1 MLTNFFLTSRSIIL
15 SVLLHVMVGI
25 VLIYSFDFSPKPT
38 PISKPIVNIVKAN
51 AVDKN
56 QVDLELKRLRKK
68 DNEKIEKEL
77 KRQKKIKKKA
87 EDEKKKKLAKEKLKK
102 LKKRKEK
109 KEQEV
114 KKRKKEEADIKKK
127 KKEKIKL
134 EQENKKKK
142 KKEEKA
148 RKLAVEKKKK
158 ETEQKKKEEKRKREE
173 KILQEQLD
181 AELEAKQQERDLTVI
196 QKYQVLITREVT
208 SNFNKLNLRDGLKC
222 VILIRMLEGG
232 KVFEASIE
240 ISSGNDLFDRRA
252 TNAVY
257 SASPLPVPE
266 EIRLFEK
273 MRTIRFTFDP

>member
-38 PISKPIVNIVKAN
+38 LIPKPIVNIVKAN

-87 EDEKKKKLAKEKLKK
+87 EDAKKKKLAKEKLKK

-114 KKRKKEEADIKKK
+114 IKNR

-142 KKEEKA
+142 EEKA
-148 RKLAVEKKKK
+148 RKLAIEKKK
-158 ETEQKKKEEKRKREE
+158 EE

-181 AELEAKQQERDLTVI
+181 AELEAKQQEHDLTVI

-208 SNFNKLNLRDGLKC
+208 SNFNKLNLPDGLEC

-266 EIRLFEK
+266 ETRLFEK

>member
-1 MLTNFFLTSRSIIL
+1 MLTNFFLTSRSISL

-38 PISKPIVNIVKAN
+38 LIPKPIVNIVKAN

-87 EDEKKKKLAKEKLKK
+87 EDAKKKKLAKEKLKK

-109 KEQEV
+109 V
-114 KKRKKEEADIKKK
+114 
-127 KKEKIKL
+127 KL
-134 EQENKKKK
+134 EQENKKKKEEKARKLAIEKKKKETEQK

-148 RKLAVEKKKK
+148 RKLAVEKEKK
-158 ETEQKKKEEKRKREE
+158 ETKQKKKEEKRKREE

-208 SNFNKLNLRDGLKC
+208 SNFNKLNLPDGLEC

>member
-38 PISKPIVNIVKAN
+38 LIPKPIVNIVKAN

-87 EDEKKKKLAKEKLKK
+87 EDAKKKKLAKEKLKK

-114 KKRKKEEADIKKK
+114 IKNR

-134 EQENKKKK
+134 EQENKK

-208 SNFNKLNLRDGLKC
+208 SNFNKLNLPDGLEC

-257 SASPLPVPE
+257 SASPFSVPE

>member
-38 PISKPIVNIVKAN
+38 LIPKPIVNIVKAN

-87 EDEKKKKLAKEKLKK
+87 EDAKKKKLAKEKLKK

-109 KEQEV
+109 KEE
-114 KKRKKEEADIKKK
+114 KARKLAIEKKK
-127 KKEKIKL
+127 KETKQKKKEEKIKL

-142 KKEEKA
+142 EEKA
-148 RKLAVEKKKK
+148 RKLAIE
-158 ETEQKKKEEKRKREE
+158 KKKEEKRKREE

-181 AELEAKQQERDLTVI
+181 AELEAKQQEHDLTVI

-208 SNFNKLNLRDGLKC
+208 SNFNKLNLPDGLEC

-266 EIRLFEK
+266 ETRLFEK

>member
-38 PISKPIVNIVKAN
+38 LIPKPIVNIVKAN

-87 EDEKKKKLAKEKLKK
+87 EDAKKKKLAKEKLKK

-114 KKRKKEEADIKKK
+114 IKNR

-142 KKEEKA
+142 EEKA
-148 RKLAVEKKKK
+148 RKLAIE
-158 ETEQKKKEEKRKREE
+158 KKKEEKRKREE

-181 AELEAKQQERDLTVI
+181 AELEAKQQEHDLTVI

-208 SNFNKLNLRDGLKC
+208 SNFNKLNLPDGLEC

>member
-1 MLTNFFLTSRSIIL
+1 MLTNFFLASRTIIL

-38 PISKPIVNIVKAN
+38 LIPKPIVNIVKAN

-87 EDEKKKKLAKEKLKK
+87 EDAKKKKLAKEKLKK

-109 KEQEV
+109 KEE
-114 KKRKKEEADIKKK
+114 KARKLAIEKKK
-127 KKEKIKL
+127 KETKQKKKEEKIKL

-142 KKEEKA
+142 EEKA
-148 RKLAVEKKKK
+148 RKLAIE
-158 ETEQKKKEEKRKREE
+158 KKKEEKRKREE

-181 AELEAKQQERDLTVI
+181 AELEAKQQEHDLTVI

-208 SNFNKLNLRDGLKC
+208 SNFNKLNLPDGLEC

-266 EIRLFEK
+266 ETRLFEK